1 MKSKIDDKPSVIK
14 EILRL
19 KKLPQSPK
27 ILLKIQKYKN
37 YNKGYE

>member
-1 MKSKIDDKPSVIK
+1 MKFKDKEKKIIIV

-27 ILLKIQKYKN
+27 VLLKIKKLQQKL
-37 YNKGYE
+37 

>member
-1 MKSKIDDKPSVIK
+1 MKSEVIK

-27 ILLKIQKYKN
+27 ILLKIKKLQQML
-37 YNKGYE
+37 

>member
-27 ILLKIQKYKN
+27 ILLKIQKLQQRL
-37 YNKGYE
+37 